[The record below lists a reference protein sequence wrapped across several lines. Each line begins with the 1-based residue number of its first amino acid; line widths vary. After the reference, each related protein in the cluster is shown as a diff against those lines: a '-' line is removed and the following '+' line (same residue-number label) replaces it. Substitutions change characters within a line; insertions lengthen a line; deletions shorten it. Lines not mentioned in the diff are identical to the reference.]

1 MKKYRLKRGRW
12 PEIRAE
18 QTGIDFPILA
28 LLFLCF
34 LLGSVLG
41 CFVGSGVEEETE
53 EITKLI
59 SQSPDFGIIGYLH
72 SLWQAS
78 RYHIVV
84 LLAAT
89 SLIGVFVIPLTA
101 FLRGYFLT
109 CAAAA
114 VITAL
119 PEHGILAALISCGIG
134 ALLTIPSLFLL
145 QLDGFALSKRLR
157 ALSAGKSGHFSN
169 QNIPQHMGIAV
180 VCLITAAAT
189 DHMLIPWLLS
199 YIF

>member
-1 MKKYRLKRGRW
+1 MDRTVVDL
-12 PEIRAE
+12 
-18 QTGIDFPILA
+18 PILA

-41 CFVGSGVEEETE
+41 CFVGSGVESEAE
-53 EITKLI
+53 EITQLI
-59 SQSPDFGIIGYLH
+59 SKSPNPGIIGYLR
-72 SLWQAS
+72 SLWLVS

-89 SLIGVFVIPLTA
+89 SLLGVLVIPLTA

-114 VITAL
+114 VIAAL
-119 PEHGILAALISCGIG
+119 PEHGVAAALISCGIG
-134 ALLTIPSLFLL
+134 AVLTIPSLFLL
-145 QLDGFALSKRLR
+145 ELDGFALSKRLR
-157 ALSAGKSGHFSN
+157 ALSAGKTDHFSN
-169 QNIPQHMGIAV
+169 RNIPQHLGIAA
-180 VCLITAAAT
+180 VCLVTAAAT
-189 DHMLIPWLLS
+189 DHVLVPWLLS